1 MNELTNSEIRLIKRL
16 LSYPTI
22 YITLI
27 VVPLINFLFVTFLD
41 MLGYVLYEYK
51 GPDYATDFSIYV
63 LAFIVIGILMIFI
76 PGILMN
82 THKWLI
88 IRKKLGGGP
97 RITLGDFENSEA
109 ISRAAGNLAASYSI
123 GEALSRSNNEYVS
136 FYGNV
141 IKVASGLFMP
151 RFIKAFFISLA
162 SDEVLYVAER
172 TDVKP
177 INPGIIFGFPMI
189 LLFAFN
195 LGLSIYCWNYF

>member
-97 RITLGDFENSEA
+97 RITLGDFE
-109 ISRAAGNLAASYSI
+109 
-123 GEALSRSNNEYVS
+123 
-136 FYGNV
+136 
-141 IKVASGLFMP
+141 SGLFMP
-151 RFIKAFFISLA
+151 KFIKAFFISLA

-177 INPGIIFGFPMI
+177 INPGIIFWFPMI

-195 LGLSIYCWNYF
+195 LSLSIYCWNYF